1 MENIYDNVMS
11 MKKYKLAPEQ
21 MLLENNITIE
31 VGEISKVLACFA
43 DVDLDRTVEAM
54 NGEAN
59 ILGKVILNVVYV
71 TESGEINNQNSISPF
86 TYKLKNE
93 IIDPGCKFNLFAS
106 VVGTE
111 INKNNSNQLKVI
123 TTINFDGIA
132 IKNTDTKYL
141 KDGGNGTYTLKV
153 EQSVTSHERQICD
166 KFEESLEARVKGGVK
181 KVLMTNVELAVRE
194 YTPGLNFVLVE
205 CELYARV
212 LYIDGGETPEMQTI
226 AITKSIKQEIEVDG
240 INKDSDID
248 LFPFIVKDGVST
260 ELSEDGEETIITVKT
275 PIMVCVNSY
284 SKNNILSVQDLYST
298 TNIIEIQND
307 KTENFNNCG
316 VEYIDGKIEGSV
328 TLSDNNPRIDKYLC
342 TTNVRV
348 INSNYYVKDGM
359 LIIEGIASANVI
371 YLNDELGEVLSVEI
385 EIPYILD
392 KKVDFENDVVLEP
405 MVCIH
410 DVDVMVKRG
419 REIYFDARA
428 KACVNVTKKAMVQL
442 VSNVNSVGELEPKDS
457 AIEVY
462 FAKSGERVW
471 DIAKGLK
478 VSSEIICNQN
488 PDITDPLEKDQNIAI
503 YYRKERK

>member
-1 MENIYDNVMS
+1 MFWVN
-11 MKKYKLAPEQ
+11 
-21 MLLENNITIE
+21 
-31 VGEISKVLACFA
+31 
-43 DVDLDRTVEAM
+43 
-54 NGEAN
+54 
-59 ILGKVILNVVYV
+59 
-71 TESGEINNQNSISPF
+71 
-86 TYKLKNE
+86 
-93 IIDPGCKFNLFAS
+93 
-106 VVGTE
+106 
-111 INKNNSNQLKVI
+111 
-123 TTINFDGIA
+123 
-132 IKNTDTKYL
+132 
-141 KDGGNGTYTLKV
+141 
-153 EQSVTSHERQICD
+153 D
-166 KFEESLEARVKGGVK
+166 KSL
-181 KVLMTNVELAVRE
+181 
-194 YTPGLNFVLVE
+194 
-205 CELYARV
+205 
-212 LYIDGGETPEMQTI
+212 
-226 AITKSIKQEIEVDG
+226 
-240 INKDSDID
+240 
-248 LFPFIVKDGVST
+248 
-260 ELSEDGEETIITVKT
+260 
-275 PIMVCVNSY
+275 
-284 SKNNILSVQDLYST
+284 
-298 TNIIEIQND
+298 IEIQND

-348 INSNYYVKDGM
+348 INSNHYVKDGM

-503 YYRKERK
+503 YYQKERK